1 MIIRID
7 KCITFGIKKL
17 YTKSVQYLPKLSINV
32 LVPCVK
38 MGDSFRYLGRYF
50 DFTMSNH
57 EHMTE
62 LTSLVQ
68 DLMNGIDMKPL
79 HPKNKLLLYSRY
91 VLSKFSWHFTIA
103 DISKTWI
110 IENIDSIVNGFVR
123 KRLDIPISGTL
134 SNVFLDRN
142 KFGLNIC
149 PPSVKFIQYQT
160 VLRYSLK
167 KSRNDS
173 IKDLWK
179 SSSCHTNIQYDV
191 YKSAKEVLKD
201 FRSNQEDKLLH
212 HQTSQGFFI
221 TNVIKFSFS
230 SVNSVWSSVQSNLPK
245 NINNF
250 TIRYINNSLA
260 TRKTLFRWG
269 SSQSPDCS
277 FCLNSES
284 LLHVVAGC
292 QHYLERFTWRYDS
305 ILNFIATS
313 LQTAIN
319 DRSSLYADVNG
330 YLRTGDTFRPDILFL
345 IHSKCL
351 YILELTVGFE
361 SNLCKNAMRKRKNKR
376 S

>member
-17 YTKSVQYLPKLSINV
+17 YTKSVQYLPKLLINGV

-91 VLSKFSWHFTIA
+91 VLSKFSWHFIVA

-110 IENIDSIVNGFVR
+110 IEIIDSIVSGFIR
-123 KRLDIPISGTL
+123 KWFDIPISGTL
-134 SNVFLDRN
+134 INIFLDRN
-142 KFGLNIC
+142 IFGLNIC
-149 PPSVKFIQYQT
+149 PPSVKFIQCQT

-167 KSRNDS
+167 SLAMIPLKIFGRHQAATLTFSTMYINLLKKFLKIS
-173 IKDLWK
+173 VLIKK
-179 SSSCHTNIQYDV
+179 TSCY
-191 YKSAKEVLKD
+191 
-201 FRSNQEDKLLH
+201 
-212 HQTSQGFFI
+212 
-221 TNVIKFSFS
+221 
-230 SVNSVWSSVQSNLPK
+230 NSVWSSVQSNLPK
-245 NINNF
+245 NF

-260 TRKTLFRWG
+260 IRKNLFRWG

-292 QHYLERFTWRYDS
+292 KHYLEHFTWRHDS

-319 DRSSLYADVNG
+319 DRSSLYADKNV
-330 YLRTGDTFRPDILFL
+330 YSSPSIITGDTFRPDPLFL

-361 SNLCKNAMRKRKNKR
+361 CNLCKNVNEKNTR